1 MVARLRFAPSPT
13 GPMHVGNVHTAVF
26 CWALARSLKG
36 DFIIRLDDTDKE
48 RNTPEATQQ
57 MFDALTWL
65 GLDWDEGPDIGGE
78 FEPYV
83 QSARRSFHQRVI
95 EQLVD
100 EGHAYYGDD
109 PNHRAAANDNPLRLQ
124 MPQTG
129 ETILHDAIRGEI
141 RFENGRNQDPIIVR
155 SNGDPLY
162 HLASVTDDHDM
173 GITHILRGEEWI
185 PSSPIHIQLYKAMGW
200 EEPTWVHLPLILNK
214 RGQKL
219 KKRDPE
225 GGYLM
230 SDFQAAGY
238 LPDALF
244 NYLLLLGWTP
254 DNGQEIVDKWDVRQ
268 QFRLERLSPS
278 PSTFDW
284 DKLNWMNRQYMQRLS
299 NEKLAEQ
306 IQPFLEEVYDEL
318 PMQNEWLVRLTAV
331 IRDGLNKLE
340 DAVETAEWA
349 FADNFELSDDAEA
362 ALQGESAKPVL
373 TRLVAELAHVVLL
386 DEATAQSILQ
396 GLRQSFRDSDGWR
409 PPQIFHPIR
418 AALSGQTSGSPL
430 AEMMAILGKNRTL
443 QRLANALRL

>member
-1 MVARLRFAPSPT
+1 LSRA
-13 GPMHVGNVHTAVF
+13 
-26 CWALARSLKG
+26 LKG
-36 DFIIRLDDTDKE
+36 DFIIRIDDTDAE
-48 RNTPEATQQ
+48 RNTPEAIQF

-65 GLDWDEGPDIGGE
+65 GLDWDEGPDVGGE

-83 QSARRSFHQRVI
+83 QSQRRPFHQRVV

-100 EGHAYYGDD
+100 EGNAYYGDN
-109 PNHRAAANDNPLRLQ
+109 PAQPASANGNPLRLK

-141 RFENGRNQDPIIVR
+141 RFDNGRLQDPVIVR

-162 HLASVTDDHDM
+162 HLAAVTDDHDM
-173 GITHILRGEEWI
+173 GISHVLRGEEWI
-185 PSSPIHIQLYKAMGW
+185 PSSPIHIQLYKKMGW
-200 EEPTWVHLPLILNK
+200 DEPVWVHLPLILNR

-238 LPDALF
+238 LPAALF

-254 DNGQEIVDKWDVRQ
+254 DNGQEIVDKWTVRQ

-278 PSTFDW
+278 SSTFDW
-284 DKLNWMNRQYMQRLS
+284 NKLNWMNRQYLQRHS
-299 NEKLAEQ
+299 NEKLAEL
-306 IQPFLEEVYDEL
+306 IRPFLEEVYDEL
-318 PMQNEWLVRLTAV
+318 PMQDEWLVRLTAV
-331 IRDGLNKLE
+331 IRDGLSKLE
-340 DAVETAEWA
+340 DAVAAAEWA
-349 FADNFELSDDAEA
+349 FADNFELSDDAQA
-362 ALQGESAKPVL
+362 ALQGESAHPVL

-396 GLRQSFRDSDGWR
+396 GLRQSFKKSNGWK
-409 PPQIFHPIR
+409 PPAIFHPIR
-418 AALSGQTSGSPL
+418 AALTGQTGGPPL
-430 AEMMAILGKNRTL
+430 AEIMAILGKNRTL
-443 QRLANALRL
+443 QRVANALRL